1 MLNIEKIAGID
12 GCKNGWAVVEI
23 DLSTGEA
30 SARVVKYAHELLAH
44 PELGVIV
51 VDIPIGFPERAES
64 GGRACEREAR
74 KELGGSSVFP
84 SPARAALS
92 AQDDRQACQ
101 INQEHHACCKGISK
115 QCFCLFPKMREID
128 ALMPNSMRRIVEC
141 HPELCFWAMNGEKTV
156 ATKKKTVAGLENRK
170 DLLMQN
176 GFDKSFLQQSP
187 PRMGNIVSKPDDF
200 LDACA
205 AAWTALRIV
214 QGSAKVV
221 PEGGGEKDAK
231 GVKMEMWY

>member
-1 MLNIEKIAGID
+1 MPNIEKIAGID

-23 DLSTGEA
+23 DLSTDEA

-92 AQDDRQACQ
+92 AQDYRQACQ

-187 PRMGNIVSKPDDF
+187 PRTGNIVSKPDDF